1 MERDDVA
8 APALSKA
15 EERLPEPQQRIAKES
30 RESPPPPYPTPHPPS
45 RQYKEIFTDGS
56 SDVRL

>member
-45 RQYKEIFTDGS
+45 RQYKE
-56 SDVRL
+56 RERERK

>member
-15 EERLPEPQQRIAKES
+15 EERLPEPQQQ
-30 RESPPPPYPTPHPPS
+30 SPARVHHHPTPPHIPPLVNIK
-45 RQYKEIFTDGS
+45 RERERENKK
-56 SDVRL
+56 